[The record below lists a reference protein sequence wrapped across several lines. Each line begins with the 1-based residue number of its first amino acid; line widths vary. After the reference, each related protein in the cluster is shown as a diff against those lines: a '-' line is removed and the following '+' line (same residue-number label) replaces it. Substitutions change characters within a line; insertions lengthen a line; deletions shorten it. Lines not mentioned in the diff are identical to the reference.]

1 MALSL
6 KSLAVRTL
14 TGAVF
19 VAIIVGSILFNEY
32 SFALVFAAF
41 AALASA
47 EFYRLVD
54 DLTHSPRGTMLV
66 DVIGSI
72 LLFITFY
79 IYATKDF
86 HISGIITVPYL
97 VYFLVRFIMQLYDK
111 VERPLEGWAYSFLG
125 QIYVALPFA
134 LCNVLYF
141 RFSPIILLSLFVF
154 IWVNDTGAYLV
165 GCTIGRHRLYE
176 RISPK
181 KSWEGFWGGLI
192 LAAGIAFLASLC
204 LDILNTWQWIGLA
217 ITCSIF
223 GTWGDLCE
231 SLIKRSLNVKDSG
244 NILPGHGGWLDRF
257 DSVLLAIPAAILYL
271 FVVIAIA

>member
-6 KSLAVRTL
+6 KTLGIRAV
-14 TGAVF
+14 TGAIF
-19 VAIIVGSILFNEY
+19 VATIVGSILWNKY
-32 SFALVFAAF
+32 SFAVVFIGFTAMAT
-41 AALASA
+41 A
-47 EFYRLVD
+47 EFYKLVE
-54 DLTHSPRGTMLV
+54 DLTHTPRGTKFV
-66 DVIGSI
+66 DVLGSI
-72 LLFITFY
+72 MLFLTLY
-79 IYATKDF
+79 IYADKDF
-86 HISGIITVPYL
+86 DMSGIITAPYL

-134 LCNVLYF
+134 LCNILYY
-141 RFSPIILLSLFVF
+141 RFSPLILLSLFAF

-165 GCTIGRHRLYE
+165 GCTIGKHRLFE

-192 LAAGIAFLASLC
+192 LAAGAAYLASLYI
-204 LDILNTWQWIGLA
+204 DVLNTWQWIGLA
-217 ITCSIF
+217 LICSVF

-244 NILPGHGGWLDRF
+244 NTLPGHGGWLDRF
-257 DSVLLAIPAAILYL
+257 DSILLAVPAAILYL
-271 FVVIAIA
+271 FVVIAL

>member
-6 KSLAVRTL
+6 KSLAIRTV

-19 VAIIVGSILFNEY
+19 VAVIVCSILCNEY
-32 SFALVFAAF
+32 TFALVFAAF

-54 DLTHSPRGTMLV
+54 DLTHAPRGTLFV
-66 DVIGSI
+66 DIMGSI

-86 HISGIITVPYL
+86 DASSIITVPYL

-134 LCNVLYF
+134 MCNVLYF

-181 KSWEGFWGGLI
+181 KSWEGFWGGLV
-192 LAAGIAFLASLC
+192 LAACVAYVASLY

-217 ITCSIF
+217 LTCSIF

-231 SLIKRSLNVKDSG
+231 SLIKRSLDVKDSG
-244 NILPGHGGWLDRF
+244 KSLPGHGGWLDRF
-257 DSVLLAIPAAILYL
+257 DSVLLAVPASILYL
-271 FVVIAIA
+271 FIAMAIA

>member
-6 KSLAVRTL
+6 KSLGVRAV

-19 VAIIVGSILFNEY
+19 VATIVGSILWNQY
-32 SFALVFAAF
+32 SFAVAF
-41 AALASA
+41 IAFSAMATA
-47 EFYRLVD
+47 EFYRLVEGM
-54 DLTHSPRGTMLV
+54 THTPRGTKFV
-66 DVIGSI
+66 DILGSI
-72 LLFITFY
+72 LLFLTLY
-79 IYATKDF
+79 IYADKNFDM
-86 HISGIITVPYL
+86 SGIITVPYL

-134 LCNVLYF
+134 LCNILYY
-141 RFSPIILLSLFVF
+141 RFSPLILLSLFVF

-165 GCTIGRHRLYE
+165 GCTIGKHRLFE

-181 KSWEGFWGGLI
+181 KSWEGFWGGVV
-192 LAAGIAFLASLC
+192 LATATAYVASLYI
-204 LDILNTWQWIGLA
+204 DVLNTWQWMGLA
-217 ITCSIF
+217 LICSVF

-244 NILPGHGGWLDRF
+244 NILPGHGGLLDRF
-257 DSVLLAIPAAILYL
+257 DSILLAVPAAILYL
-271 FVVIAIA
+271 FIVFTL

>member
-1 MALSL
+1 MALSI
-6 KSLAVRTL
+6 KTLAVRAV
-14 TGAVF
+14 TGAIF
-19 VAIIVGSILFNEY
+19 VAIIVCSILFNEY
-32 SFALVFAAF
+32 TFAVVFATF

-47 EFYRLVD
+47 EFYRLVN
-54 DLTHSPRGTMLV
+54 DLTHTPRGTLFV
-66 DVIGSI
+66 DILGSV
-72 LLFITFY
+72 LLFTTLY
-79 IYATKDF
+79 IYSTSNF
-86 HISGIITVPYL
+86 HTGGIITAPYL

-134 LCNVLYF
+134 LCNVIYF

-181 KSWEGFWGGLI
+181 KSWEGFWGGVV
-192 LAAGIAFLASLC
+192 LAAVAAYVASC
-204 LDILNTWQWIGLA
+204 YIDILNTWQWIGLA
-217 ITCSIF
+217 LTCSVF

-231 SLIKRSLNVKDSG
+231 SLVKRSLNVKDSG

-257 DSVLLAIPAAILYL
+257 DSVLLAAPAAILYL
-271 FVVIAIA
+271 FIVLSIG

>member
-6 KSLAVRTL
+6 KSLAIRAV

-19 VAIIVGSILFNEY
+19 VAIIVCSILCNEY

-47 EFYRLVD
+47 EFYKLVD
-54 DLTHSPRGTMLV
+54 DLTHSPRGTLLV
-66 DVIGSI
+66 DIIGSI

-192 LAAGIAFLASLC
+192 LAATVAYVASLY

-217 ITCSIF
+217 LTCSIF

-231 SLIKRSLNVKDSG
+231 SLVKRSLNIKDSG

-257 DSVLLAIPAAILYL
+257 DSVLLAVPAAILYL
-271 FVVIAIA
+271 FIVIAIV

>member
-6 KSLAVRTL
+6 KTLAIRAV

-19 VAIIVGSILFNEY
+19 VAVIVCSILCNEY
-32 SFALVFAAF
+32 TFALVFAAF
-41 AALASA
+41 AAMASA
-47 EFYRLVD
+47 EFYKLVD
-54 DLTHSPRGTMLV
+54 DLTHTPRGTLFV
-66 DVIGSI
+66 DIMGSI

-79 IYATKDF
+79 IYATKNFDA
-86 HISGIITVPYL
+86 SSVITIPYL

-134 LCNVLYF
+134 MCNVLYF

-181 KSWEGFWGGLI
+181 KSWEGFWGGLV
-192 LAAGIAFLASLC
+192 LAASVAYVASLY

-217 ITCSIF
+217 LTCSIF

-231 SLIKRSLNVKDSG
+231 SLIKRSLGVKDSG
-244 NILPGHGGWLDRF
+244 KSLPGHGGWLDRF
-257 DSVLLAIPAAILYL
+257 DSVLLAVPASILYL
-271 FVVIAIA
+271 FIAMAFA

>member
-6 KSLAVRTL
+6 KTLAIRAV

-19 VAIIVGSILFNEY
+19 VAVIVCSILCNEY
-32 SFALVFAAF
+32 TFSMVFAAF
-41 AALASA
+41 AAMASA
-47 EFYRLVD
+47 EFYKLVD
-54 DLTHSPRGTMLV
+54 DLTHTPRGTLFV
-66 DVIGSI
+66 DIMGSI

-79 IYATKDF
+79 IYATKNFDA
-86 HISGIITVPYL
+86 SSIITIPYL

-134 LCNVLYF
+134 MCNVLYF

-181 KSWEGFWGGLI
+181 KSWEGFWGGLV
-192 LAAGIAFLASLC
+192 LAASVAYVASLY

-217 ITCSIF
+217 LTCSIF

-231 SLIKRSLNVKDSG
+231 SLIKRSLGVKDSG
-244 NILPGHGGWLDRF
+244 KSLPGHGGWLDRF
-257 DSVLLAIPAAILYL
+257 DSVLLAVPASILYL
-271 FVVIAIA
+271 FIAMAFA

>member
-6 KSLAVRTL
+6 KSLAIRAV

-19 VAIIVGSILFNEY
+19 VAIIVCSILCNEY

-47 EFYRLVD
+47 EFYKLVD
-54 DLTHSPRGTMLV
+54 DLTHSPRGTLLV
-66 DVIGSI
+66 DIIGSI

-181 KSWEGFWGGLI
+181 KSWEGFGGGLI
-192 LAAGIAFLASLC
+192 LAATVAYVASLY

-217 ITCSIF
+217 LTCSIF

-231 SLIKRSLNVKDSG
+231 SLVKRSLNVKDSG

-257 DSVLLAIPAAILYL
+257 DSVLLAVPAAILYL
-271 FVVIAIA
+271 FIVIAIV

>member
-6 KSLAVRTL
+6 KSLVVRTI

-32 SFALVFAAF
+32 SFAFVFAAF

-86 HISGIITVPYL
+86 NTSGIITVPYL

-165 GCTIGRHRLYE
+165 GCTIGKHRLYE

-192 LAAGIAFLASLC
+192 LAAGIAYLASLY
-204 LDILNTWQWIGLA
+204 LDILNTWQWMGLA
-217 ITCSIF
+217 ITCSVF

-244 NILPGHGGWLDRF
+244 KSLPGHGGWLDRF
-257 DSVLLAIPAAILYL
+257 DSVLLAVPASILYL
-271 FVVIAIA
+271 FIAMAFA

>member
-192 LAAGIAFLASLC
+192 LAAGIAYLASLY

>member
-6 KSLAVRTL
+6 KSLAIRTV

-19 VAIIVGSILFNEY
+19 VAVIVCSILCNEY
-32 SFALVFAAF
+32 TFALVFAAF

-54 DLTHSPRGTMLV
+54 DLTHAPRGTMFV
-66 DVIGSI
+66 DIMGSI

-86 HISGIITVPYL
+86 DASSIITVPYL

-134 LCNVLYF
+134 MCNVLYF

-154 IWVNDTGAYLV
+154 IWVNDSGAYLV

-181 KSWEGFWGGLI
+181 KSWEGFWGGLV
-192 LAAGIAFLASLC
+192 LSACVAYVASLY

-217 ITCSIF
+217 LTCSIF

-231 SLIKRSLNVKDSG
+231 SLIKRSLDVKDSG
-244 NILPGHGGWLDRF
+244 KSLPGHGGWLDRF
-257 DSVLLAIPAAILYL
+257 DSVLLAVPASILYL
-271 FVVIAIA
+271 FIAMAIA

>member
-6 KSLAVRTL
+6 KTLAIRAV

-19 VAIIVGSILFNEY
+19 VAVIVCSILCNEY
-32 SFALVFAAF
+32 TFALVFAAF
-41 AALASA
+41 AAMASA
-47 EFYRLVD
+47 EFYKLVD
-54 DLTHSPRGTMLV
+54 DLTHTPRGTLFV
-66 DVIGSI
+66 DIMGSI

-79 IYATKDF
+79 IYATKNFDA
-86 HISGIITVPYL
+86 SSIITIPYL

-125 QIYVALPFA
+125 QIYVAPPFA
-134 LCNVLYF
+134 MCNVLYF

-181 KSWEGFWGGLI
+181 KSWEGFWGGLV
-192 LAAGIAFLASLC
+192 LAASVAYVASLY

-217 ITCSIF
+217 LTCSIF

-231 SLIKRSLNVKDSG
+231 SLIKRSLGVKDSG
-244 NILPGHGGWLDRF
+244 KSLPGHGGWLDRF
-257 DSVLLAIPAAILYL
+257 DSVLLAVPASILYL
-271 FVVIAIA
+271 FIAMAFA

>member
-6 KSLAVRTL
+6 KSLAIRAV

-19 VAIIVGSILFNEY
+19 VAIIVCSILCNEY

-47 EFYRLVD
+47 EFYKLVD
-54 DLTHSPRGTMLV
+54 DLTHSPRGTLLV
-66 DVIGSI
+66 DIIGSI

-192 LAAGIAFLASLC
+192 LAATVAYVASLY

-217 ITCSIF
+217 LTCSIF

-231 SLIKRSLNVKDSG
+231 SLVKRSLNVKDSG

-257 DSVLLAIPAAILYL
+257 DSVLLAVPAAILYL
-271 FVVIAIA
+271 FIVIAIV

>member
-6 KSLAVRTL
+6 KTLAIRAV

-19 VAIIVGSILFNEY
+19 VAVIVCSILSNEY
-32 SFALVFAAF
+32 TFALVFAAF
-41 AALASA
+41 AAMASA
-47 EFYRLVD
+47 EFYKLVD
-54 DLTHSPRGTMLV
+54 DLTHTPRGTLFV
-66 DVIGSI
+66 DIMGSI

-79 IYATKDF
+79 IYATKNFDA
-86 HISGIITVPYL
+86 SSIITIPYL

-134 LCNVLYF
+134 MCNVLYF

-181 KSWEGFWGGLI
+181 KSWEGFWGGLV
-192 LAAGIAFLASLC
+192 LAAGVAYVASLY

-217 ITCSIF
+217 LTCSIF

-231 SLIKRSLNVKDSG
+231 SLIKRSLGVKDSG
-244 NILPGHGGWLDRF
+244 KSLPGHGGWLDRF
-257 DSVLLAIPAAILYL
+257 DSVLLAVPASILYL
-271 FVVIAIA
+271 FIAMAFA

>member
-6 KSLAVRTL
+6 KSLAIRTV

-19 VAIIVGSILFNEY
+19 VAVIVCSILCNEY
-32 SFALVFAAF
+32 TFALVFAAF

-54 DLTHSPRGTMLV
+54 DLTHAPRGTLFV
-66 DVIGSI
+66 DIMGSI

-86 HISGIITVPYL
+86 DASSIITVPYL

-134 LCNVLYF
+134 MCNVLYF

-154 IWVNDTGAYLV
+154 IWVNDSGAYLV

-192 LAAGIAFLASLC
+192 LSACVAYVASLY

-217 ITCSIF
+217 LTCSIF

-231 SLIKRSLNVKDSG
+231 SLIKRSLDVKDSG
-244 NILPGHGGWLDRF
+244 KSLPGHGGWLDRF
-257 DSVLLAIPAAILYL
+257 DSVLLAVPASILYL
-271 FVVIAIA
+271 FIAMAIA

>member
-6 KSLAVRTL
+6 KTLAIRAV

-19 VAIIVGSILFNEY
+19 VAVIVCSILCNEY
-32 SFALVFAAF
+32 TFALVFAAF
-41 AALASA
+41 AAMASA
-47 EFYRLVD
+47 EFYKLVD
-54 DLTHSPRGTMLV
+54 DLTHSPRGTLFV
-66 DVIGSI
+66 DIMGTI

-79 IYATKDF
+79 IYAAKDF
-86 HISGIITVPYL
+86 DASSIITVPYL

-134 LCNVLYF
+134 MCNVLYF

-192 LAAGIAFLASLC
+192 LAAGVAYLASLY

-217 ITCSIF
+217 LTCSIF

-244 NILPGHGGWLDRF
+244 KSLPGHGGWLDRF
-257 DSVLLAIPAAILYL
+257 DSVLLAVPASILYL
-271 FVVIAIA
+271 FIAMAFA

>member
-6 KSLAVRTL
+6 KSLVVRTL

-111 VERPLEGWAYSFLG
+111 VDRPLEGWAYSFLG

-192 LAAGIAFLASLC
+192 LAAGIAYLASLY

>member
-6 KSLAVRTL
+6 KSLAIRAV

-19 VAIIVGSILFNEY
+19 VAIIVCSILCNEY

-47 EFYRLVD
+47 EFYKLVD
-54 DLTHSPRGTMLV
+54 DLTHSPRGTLLV
-66 DVIGSI
+66 DIIGSI

-86 HISGIITVPYL
+86 HISGIITVTYL

-181 KSWEGFWGGLI
+181 KSWEGFGGGLI
-192 LAAGIAFLASLC
+192 LAATVAYVASLY

-217 ITCSIF
+217 LTCSIF

-231 SLIKRSLNVKDSG
+231 SLVKRSLNVKDSG

-257 DSVLLAIPAAILYL
+257 DSVLLAVPAAILYL
-271 FVVIAIA
+271 FIVIAIV

>member
-6 KSLAVRTL
+6 KTLAIRAV

-19 VAIIVGSILFNEY
+19 VSVIVCSILCNEY
-32 SFALVFAAF
+32 TFALVFAAF
-41 AALASA
+41 AAMASA
-47 EFYRLVD
+47 EFYKLVD
-54 DLTHSPRGTMLV
+54 DLTHTPRGTLFV
-66 DVIGSI
+66 DIMGSI

-79 IYATKDF
+79 IYATKNFDA
-86 HISGIITVPYL
+86 SSIITIPYL

-134 LCNVLYF
+134 MCNVLYF

-181 KSWEGFWGGLI
+181 KSWEGFWGGLV
-192 LAAGIAFLASLC
+192 LAASVAYVASLY

-217 ITCSIF
+217 LTCSIF

-231 SLIKRSLNVKDSG
+231 SLIKRSLGVKDSG
-244 NILPGHGGWLDRF
+244 KSLPGHGGWLDRF
-257 DSVLLAIPAAILYL
+257 DSVLLAVPASILYL
-271 FVVIAIA
+271 FIAMAFA

>member
-6 KSLAVRTL
+6 KSLAIRTV

-19 VAIIVGSILFNEY
+19 VAVIVCSILCNEY
-32 SFALVFAAF
+32 TFALVFAAF

-54 DLTHSPRGTMLV
+54 DLTHAPRGTLFV
-66 DVIGSI
+66 DIMGSI

-79 IYATKDF
+79 TYATKDF
-86 HISGIITVPYL
+86 DASSIITVPYL

-134 LCNVLYF
+134 MCNVLYF

-154 IWVNDTGAYLV
+154 IWVNDSGAYLV

-181 KSWEGFWGGLI
+181 KSWEGFWGGLV
-192 LAAGIAFLASLC
+192 LAACVAYVASLY

-217 ITCSIF
+217 LTCSIF

-231 SLIKRSLNVKDSG
+231 SLIKRSLDVKDSG
-244 NILPGHGGWLDRF
+244 KSLPGHGGWLDRF
-257 DSVLLAIPAAILYL
+257 DSVLLAVPASILYL
-271 FVVIAIA
+271 FIAMAIA

>member
-6 KSLAVRTL
+6 KSLAIRTV

-19 VAIIVGSILFNEY
+19 VAVIVCSILCNEY
-32 SFALVFAAF
+32 TFALVFAAF

-54 DLTHSPRGTMLV
+54 DLTHAPRGTLFV
-66 DVIGSI
+66 DIMGSI

-86 HISGIITVPYL
+86 DASSIITVPYL

-134 LCNVLYF
+134 MCNVLYF

-154 IWVNDTGAYLV
+154 IWVNDSGAYLV
-165 GCTIGRHRLYE
+165 GCTVGRHRLYE

-181 KSWEGFWGGLI
+181 KSWEGFWGGLV
-192 LAAGIAFLASLC
+192 LAACVAYVASLY

-217 ITCSIF
+217 LTCSIF

-231 SLIKRSLNVKDSG
+231 SLIKRSLDVKDSG
-244 NILPGHGGWLDRF
+244 KSLPGHGGWLDRF
-257 DSVLLAIPAAILYL
+257 DSVLLAVPASILYL
-271 FVVIAIA
+271 FIAMAIA

>member
-6 KSLAVRTL
+6 KSLVVRTL

-192 LAAGIAFLASLC
+192 LAAGIAYLASLY

>member
-6 KSLAVRTL
+6 KTVAVRAL
-14 TGAVF
+14 TGAIFISVIIG
-19 VAIIVGSILFNEY
+19 AILWNQY
-32 SFALVFAAF
+32 SFAVVFCGF
-41 AALASA
+41 SALASA

-54 DLTHSPRGTMLV
+54 DLTHTPRGTQFI
-66 DVIGSI
+66 DVMGSV
-72 LLFITFY
+72 LLFVTLY
-79 IYATKDF
+79 IFAVQNFD
-86 HISGIITVPYL
+86 ISGIITAPYL
-97 VYFLVRFIMQLYDK
+97 IYFLVRFIFQLYDK

-134 LCNVLYF
+134 LCNILYF
-141 RFSPIILLSLFVF
+141 RFSPLILLSLFAF
-154 IWVNDTGAYLV
+154 IWINDTGAYLV
-165 GCTIGRHRLYE
+165 GCTIGKHRLFE

-192 LAAGIAFLASLC
+192 LAAGAAYLAAQFF
-204 LDILNTWQWIGLA
+204 DILNTWQWIGLA
-217 ITCSIF
+217 LTCSVF

-257 DSVLLAIPAAILYL
+257 DSILLAVPAAILYL
-271 FVVIAIA
+271 FVVIAL

>member
-6 KSLAVRTL
+6 KSLAIRTV

-19 VAIIVGSILFNEY
+19 VAVIVCSILCNEY
-32 SFALVFAAF
+32 TFALVFAAF

-54 DLTHSPRGTMLV
+54 DLTHAPRGTLFV
-66 DVIGSI
+66 DIMGSI

-86 HISGIITVPYL
+86 DASSIITVPYL

-134 LCNVLYF
+134 MCNVLYF

-154 IWVNDTGAYLV
+154 IWVNDSGAYLV

-181 KSWEGFWGGLI
+181 KSWEGFWGGLV
-192 LAAGIAFLASLC
+192 LAACVAYVASLY

-217 ITCSIF
+217 LTCSIF

-244 NILPGHGGWLDRF
+244 KSLPGHGGWLDRF
-257 DSVLLAIPAAILYL
+257 DSVLLAVPASILYL
-271 FVVIAIA
+271 FIAMAIA